1 MSGTVAEAG
10 SDGVTL
16 SFDAGGLLVGQTYN
30 TTLVINSNDPNED
43 PVEVSVELEVQD
55 DLPDIEV
62 TPLSFS
68 LEANV
73 DETFDKMLTIANVGG
88 AALTWDLE
96 DLSVGWLSATPMSG
110 TVAATGSEEVTLSFD
125 AGGLLVGQ
133 TYNTTLVINSNDPN
147 EDPVEVPV
155 ELEVKDDLPDIEVT
169 PLSFSLE
176 ASVGETFD
184 KMLTIANVGGAAL
197 TWDLED
203 LSVGW
208 LSATPMSGTV
218 AATGSEE
225 VTLSFDAGGL
235 TVDETYSTVLVIN
248 SNDPNE
254 NPVEVPVELTVE
266 MAKIFLPVVARNY
279 AP

>member
-16 SFDAGGLLVGQTYN
+16 SFDAGGLLAGQTYN
-30 TTLVINSNDPNED
+30 TTLVINSNDPDED
-43 PVEVSVELEVQD
+43 PVEVS
-55 DLPDIEV
+55 
-62 TPLSFS
+62 
-68 LEANV
+68 
-73 DETFDKMLTIANVGG
+73 
-88 AALTWDLE
+88 
-96 DLSVGWLSATPMSG
+96 
-110 TVAATGSEEVTLSFD
+110 
-125 AGGLLVGQ
+125 
-133 TYNTTLVINSNDPN
+133 
-147 EDPVEVPV
+147 V